1 MINNSHQV
9 KVVINSDN
17 LWAELNWLD
26 DIYQYEMNGT
36 YYIRTWTTESD
47 DKFWLNP
54 SLKTYF
60 NSCNTKWID
69 SKK

>member
-47 DKFWLNP
+47 
-54 SLKTYF
+54 TYKHTSIAATQNELIQR
-60 NSCNTKWID
+60 NSRNW
-69 SKK
+69 